1 MSTSNEAVITP
12 NSGSAAETNST
23 RQSNAQVGERDSNPS
38 TVNPNQGQEPIVD
51 NERSGATGDEEFVAG
66 TSGNFPIAN
75 AALASCNAILEG
87 YRSSR
92 ISKGIALCRIYTT
105 LLEAVPDDEST
116 SATVEEAFSRF
127 LTIIENHQGHLA
139 EAERRGRRRRSES
152 PQPIPEANPDDEDL
166 GDIPSPKRAKPDDSK
181 FPWTISDFI
190 HGATLSP
197 SLSKSLELLK
207 LYAIDPKGTKRSLI
221 NSPSCPEF
229 PDSEWTNVLA
239 GRAINLDAVL
249 TGYYSTSNNDER
261 VEEIGDFEIRFGT
274 VNPTK
279 IVSTA
284 GEWSIT
290 WNRSSRAICAAFP
303 HRAGELAQYAEYI
316 IGLFAATDVHFH
328 DRVIL
333 FDKAV
338 RRRVG
343 ARRDLELTDFNK
355 FFDLRSTHM
364 DSIGAAVVQRASAA
378 TPGKPS
384 ATSRKRLSEPCNRW
398 NEGLCTLEST
408 QCRRLHVCSKC
419 LSSGHKNNDCPK

>member
-1 MSTSNEAVITP
+1 MSTSNETIIAP
-12 NSGSAAETNST
+12 NSGSGPETNST
-23 RQSNAQVGERDSNPS
+23 LQSNGQAGEQDSNLS
-38 TVNPNQGQEPIVD
+38 TINSNQGQEVLRD
-51 NERSGATGDEEFVAG
+51 DERSGATGDEEPIAG

-75 AALASCNAILEG
+75 AALASCNAILED

-116 SATVEEAFSRF
+116 PATVEEAFSRF

-139 EAERRGRRRRSES
+139 EAERHGHCQRSDS
-152 PQPIPEANPDDEDL
+152 PQPIPEGNPNHEDL
-166 GDIPSPKRAKPDDSK
+166 EDIPPPKRAKPDDSK

-197 SLSKSLELLK
+197 SLSKSLKLLK
-207 LYAIDPKGTKRSLI
+207 LYAIDPKGAKRSLI

-239 GRAINLDAVL
+239 GRAINLDTVL

-290 WNRSSRAICAAFP
+290 WNRSSWAICAAFP

-364 DSIGAAVVQRASAA
+364 DSIGAAVVQRASAV
-378 TPGKPS
+378 TLNKPS
-384 ATSRKRLSEPCNRW
+384 GTSRKKLPEPCNRW

-408 QCRRLHVCSKC
+408 YSVSPTSC
-419 LSSGHKNNDCPK
+419 LQQVPLIWAQK